1 MGGLGQDL
9 QYSHT
14 NRGRHGD
21 ETEAHCH
28 VEARLEGDDSCAER
42 PHTRDGVC
50 SMKGVSGDDNRCKD
64 RPRCNLGGLF
74 KATVVWPKEKLIHFQ
89 MESTKRDGE
98 APTRVGVIWSGAR

>member
-1 MGGLGQDL
+1 MGVLGQDL

-14 NRGRHGD
+14 NRGRHED

-50 SMKGVSGDDNRCKD
+50 SMKGFWGKRTDVGTDHV
-64 RPRCNLGGLF
+64 
-74 KATVVWPKEKLIHFQ
+74 AT
-89 MESTKRDGE
+89 R
-98 APTRVGVIWSGAR
+98 RVYSRQQWTDQRRN